1 MTDNQGQEKLLGIE
15 QVQIDIQG
23 DGPTEDKKDA
33 KTAQEKAKSKSIAKG
48 KSAKGKSEKSGCCCT
63 IF

>member
-1 MTDNQGQEKLLGIE
+1 MTDNNQGQAKPLEVE

-23 DGPTEDKKDA
+23 DEPPENKKDT

-48 KSAKGKSEKSGCCCT
+48 KSAKSGCCCT